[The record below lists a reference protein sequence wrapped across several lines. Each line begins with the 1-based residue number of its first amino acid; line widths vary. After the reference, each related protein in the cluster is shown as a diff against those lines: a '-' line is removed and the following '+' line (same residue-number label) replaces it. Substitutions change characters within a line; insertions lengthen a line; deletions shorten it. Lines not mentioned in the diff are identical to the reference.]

1 MIFSKLEN
9 TIKLLQNTLQ
19 ENKETIKKSLI
30 KVESF
35 KTIMDEF
42 DRVESLLRNIHKQ
55 AAFLL
60 SAEVER
66 TAVYLPQNQPLYSLF
81 LFGIIPSLLS
91 KKIFIRP
98 PVLLAEPYTELV
110 NCFSRVI
117 ENLILSDLP
126 RKVFFEEVTAFSQ
139 VVIFSGKYNNV
150 NSLCNQVS
158 RDTLLLFNGSSSN
171 PCIIGK
177 DAELTSA
184 VGKCTRAQCY
194 NSGQDCMA
202 PRMII
207 IHEDVYNKFSSML
220 SETLGS
226 LLVGDY
232 LDEQTDIGPLIS
244 MESYLSGVK
253 FLQKNQ
259 ANIAFGGQFEQE
271 KRIIFPTLMH
281 FDALEALPMEEV
293 FAPIFRLVKYSD
305 MNSVVSFLNT
315 LRMRNIAGYIAYFGS
330 EIFAPIRGYQII
342 NNDSIQSLDDGNEP
356 FGGSGVHASFVK
368 IGDYQKPQPILISQE
383 VARFFGKEG

>member
-1 MIFSKLEN
+1 
-9 TIKLLQNTLQ
+9 
-19 ENKETIKKSLI
+19 
-30 KVESF
+30 
-35 KTIMDEF
+35 
-42 DRVESLLRNIHKQ
+42 
-55 AAFLL
+55 
-60 SAEVER
+60 
-66 TAVYLPQNQPLYSLF
+66 
-81 LFGIIPSLLS
+81 
-91 KKIFIRP
+91 
-98 PVLLAEPYTELV
+98 
-110 NCFSRVI
+110 
-117 ENLILSDLP
+117 
-126 RKVFFEEVTAFSQ
+126 
-139 VVIFSGKYNNV
+139 
-150 NSLCNQVS
+150 
-158 RDTLLLFNGSSSN
+158 
-171 PCIIGK
+171 
-177 DAELTSA
+177 
-184 VGKCTRAQCY
+184 
-194 NSGQDCMA
+194 
-202 PRMII
+202 MII

-330 EIFAPIRGYQII
+330 EILA
-342 NNDSIQSLDDGNEP
+342 P
-356 FGGSGVHASFVK
+356 FGVTK
-368 IGDYQKPQPILISQE
+368 
-383 VARFFGKEG
+383 